1 MPDEDVLAA
10 LEAAGLVARD
20 AAGIHPTR
28 RWQAAMARAARS
40 LQAGGAPW
48 KDLRLPIAVALVE
61 LCGDLPDEEMV
72 RWVEA
77 LLPVEAA
84 GFPVVAEPRVP

>member
-1 MPDEDVLAA
+1 MLDGDVLAA

-20 AAGIHPTR
+20 AAGVHPTR
-28 RWQAAMARAARS
+28 RWRGAMARAARS
-40 LQAGGAPW
+40 LQARGAPW

-61 LCGDLPDEEMV
+61 LCGDLPDEEII
-72 RWVEA
+72 RRVEA

-84 GFPVVAEPRVP
+84 GFPGSGP